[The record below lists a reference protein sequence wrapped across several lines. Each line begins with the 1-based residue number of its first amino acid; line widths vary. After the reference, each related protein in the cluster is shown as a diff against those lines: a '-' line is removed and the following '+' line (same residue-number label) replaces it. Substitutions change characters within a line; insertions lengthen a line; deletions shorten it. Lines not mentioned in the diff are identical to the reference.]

1 MKLNKTYIKIKD
13 SEHSKQV
20 QEVLFKHN
28 INWPFSG
35 GDKVQIWGM
44 KYIFI
49 DNNTISWDSSLKS
62 HSYQYKEITLE
73 DILGTREIQ
82 YEIY

>member
-20 QEVLFKHN
+20 QEALFKHN

-49 DNNTISWDSSLKS
+49 DNTISWDNFFRSQN
-62 HSYQYKEITLE
+62 HQYKEITLE
-73 DILGTREIQ
+73 DILDTREIQ